1 MNNLNYAYDLSI
13 IIPVF
18 RVEQYIE
25 ECLRSVMS
33 QRLPNDATAECILVD
48 DLSPDKSIDVCRNLI
63 AEYKGNIDFKI
74 ITHSEN
80 KGLSEARNSGIRAA
94 SGKYLYFIDSD
105 DFIGQDSLIQLMNL
119 ASSFPNAQII
129 YGRSEGFPDPGI
141 NKNYYD
147 LKLWDAQEFCSN
159 RKTIQN
165 SHFRFADSAWN
176 KLILSDW
183 LRSNSLYFTPG
194 LINEDYDWHL
204 RAYFHLNCYASNL
217 NGRISYFYR
226 RRANSIMSEQKGT
239 ERRINGLRIL
249 SNTAINA
256 PYRDVC
262 FFKFLVNNL
271 ISFRFDDTFE
281 DSSLRTDLFRQLIKQ
296 ILKSK
301 NAKGKYRLILTYMLW
316 PRSIMKVKILNQ
328 MLKTI

>member
-1 MNNLNYAYDLSI
+1 MNNLSFTYDLSI
-13 IIPVF
+13 IIPVY

-33 QRLPNDATAECILVD
+33 QSLPDDAKAECILVD
-48 DLSPDKSIDVCRNLI
+48 DLSPDKSIDICKNLI
-63 AEYKGNIDFKI
+63 AGYNGNIDFKI
-74 ITHSEN
+74 IAHTEN

-94 SGKYLYFIDSD
+94 GGKYVYFLDSD
-105 DFIGQDSLIQLMNL
+105 DFMGQDSLIQLMNL
-119 ASSFPNAQII
+119 ASRFPNAQII
-129 YGRSEGFPDPGI
+129 YGKSESFPNPET
-141 NKNYYD
+141 NKIYFN
-147 LKLWDAQEFCSN
+147 LKRWEAEEFCSN
-159 RKTIQN
+159 REAIQN
-165 SHFRFADSAWN
+165 SHFKFAETAWN
-176 KLILSDW
+176 KLILNDW
-183 LRSNSLYFTPG
+183 LRNNSLYFTPG
-194 LINEDYDWHL
+194 IINEDYDWHL

-239 ERRINGLRIL
+239 ERRINKLKIL

-316 PRSIMKVKILNQ
+316 PRSIMKVKILNL
-328 MLKTI
+328 MLKAL